1 MYNNNL
7 VPNHFSF
14 LGLAFCKT
22 SLSWPIDSH
31 NISLASPTSW
41 PFEWKRIGL
50 QCTTYPHSSCLNS
63 ENVSQLSAS
72 FPWIRAYIC
81 QLGSNSFTIKLLP
94 VKCLHKFPWQNK
106 SESIKLLQIST
117 SLSISKLMPPL
128 IFIEKKRIKKKSEL
142 LYM

>member
-14 LGLAFCKT
+14 LRLAFCKT

-31 NISLASPTSW
+31 NISLASSSSW

-94 VKCLHKFPWQNK
+94 VKCLNKFPWQNK